1 MDVQCCLL
9 SAMLDMLS
17 PKMTIMDSNFEEM
30 YGIEF
35 CEVIIVYYAIPRSC
49 SNYILHFLFRF
60 VHTHVPILIRNQ
72 FVDAHHVLWRDLSR
86 TKSLALSLPYDR
98 LLNIQG

>member
-17 PKMTIMDSNFEEM
+17 LKMTMMDSNFEEM

-35 CEVIIVYYAIPRSC
+35 CKVIIVYYAIPRSC
-49 SNYILHFLFRF
+49 SN
-60 VHTHVPILIRNQ
+60 
-72 FVDAHHVLWRDLSR
+72 
-86 TKSLALSLPYDR
+86 
-98 LLNIQG
+98 